1 MPLISQSI
9 PSFKGGVSQQPDI
22 LKYPDQLEE
31 QLNCLSDPVAGLQK
45 RPPTV
50 HVKRI
55 RDAAVSDN
63 VFVHFIDRDATERY
77 IVLVH
82 AESGYIE
89 VYDTNDGAQKVVH
102 ISEAARRYLLAP
114 GAHAH
119 SVYSAITIADYTIIV
134 NKTATVRM
142 DTTKRSPSRSP
153 EALFYIKGGNYGKT
167 FEIYIN
173 GAKKAEYEIPDGSEP
188 WHAKATRAQ
197 DIIAQLS
204 LRLTDSQVPHTT
216 YPSYITIPLSS
227 WDDTVVAADGYG
239 NQDMYCFKNQV
250 SSTTKLPPDA
260 PHGYMVEIVGQ
271 GTTADDNYWLRY
283 DGSKN
288 NWIECAAP
296 GILTDIQR
304 ETMPHALIRRA
315 DGEFEFTTLSWASRL
330 TGDDK
335 TNAIPS
341 FIDQQISDLFFF
353 RNRLGMLS
361 GESVV
366 LSKSADF
373 FNFWFDSG
381 SSVKDTDPIDV
392 TVSSNKVINLSHAV
406 PISNELLLFAKGQQ
420 FILKAD
426 GVLTPKSV
434 RADTTTA
441 FIYDDACRPLSLG
454 RNVYFPAKKAEYS
467 SIFRYYTM
475 DTSTDIKD
483 AVEITAHCPNYI
495 PNGVFNIV
503 GHTGESLM
511 LCQSYGDRS
520 CLWVFKYIL
529 TDSGFLQQSWSK
541 WSMGAHNVILGI
553 QFVDDELVFV
563 LKKDDGIHLEKMKF
577 TGATKDMEA
586 EPIRLYMDSKR
597 FGRIPE
603 TWTLA
608 GPTPVPA
615 YNPITNTTD
624 VYLSE
629 VYYGHT
635 PKSGKYVCV
644 LTDLGIVSDAVYR
657 EDYEKD
663 YGKISFYGNWVGT
676 PIMVGNVYDM
686 VANVGKFMIKQS
698 NESGGVVAETE
709 GRLQLRNGWFNHS
722 CSGPYD
728 VTVASSRGTFKYVST
743 PRNLGTVNNVLGSLP
758 VADGTMKFPIQNLN
772 EDTQITISST
782 GVMPVTIVSGGWEG
796 LYNRRNQRI

>member
-55 RDAAVSDN
+55 RDAAISDN
-63 VFVHFIDRDATERY
+63 VFVHFIDRDANERY

-82 AESGYIE
+82 SESGYIE
-89 VYDTNDGAQKVVH
+89 VYNTYDGAQKVVH
-102 ISEAARRYLLAP
+102 IPEASRSYLLAP
-114 GAHAH
+114 GAPAHAT
-119 SVYSAITIADYTIIV
+119 YSAITIADYTIIV
-134 NKTATVRM
+134 NKSVIVRM
-142 DTTKRSPSRSP
+142 DTNRRSPSRSP
-153 EALFYIKGGNYGKT
+153 EALFYVKGGDYGKS

-173 GAKKAEYEIPDGSEP
+173 GEKKAEYTIPDGSET
-188 WHAKATRAQ
+188 WHVNTTRAQ
-197 DIIAQLS
+197 NIITELS
-204 LRLTDSQVPHTT
+204 NKLTTNQVAHTASS
-216 YPSYITIPLSS
+216 SYIAIPLNS
-227 WDDTVVAADGYG
+227 WADNIVAADGYG
-239 NQDMYCFKNQV
+239 NQYMYCFKNQL
-250 SSTTKLPPDA
+250 SSTTKLPPEA

-283 DGSKN
+283 DGTKN

-296 GILTDIQR
+296 GILTDIQWG
-304 ETMPHALIRRA
+304 TMPHALIRRA
-315 DGEFEFTTLSWASRL
+315 DGEFEFTNLSWASRL

-341 FIDQQISDLFFF
+341 FADQQISDLFFF
-353 RNRLGMLS
+353 RNRLGILS

-381 SSVKDTDPIDV
+381 SAVKDTDPIDV
-392 TVSSNKVINLSHAV
+392 MVSSNKVINLTHAV
-406 PISNELLLFAKGQQ
+406 PISNELLLFADGQQ

-434 RADTTTA
+434 RVDTTTA
-441 FIYDDACRPLSLG
+441 FTYDAACRPLSLG
-454 RNVYFPAKKAEYS
+454 RDVYFPAKKAEYS
-467 SIFRYYTM
+467 SIFRYYVM
-475 DTSTDIKD
+475 DTATEIKN
-483 AVEITAHCPNYI
+483 AVEVTAHCPCYI

-511 LCQSYGDRS
+511 LCQSYGDRT
-520 CLWVFKYIL
+520 CLWVFKYVL

-563 LKKDDGIHLEKMKF
+563 LKRDDGIHLEKMKF
-577 TGATKDMEA
+577 AGSTKDMGA

-597 FGRIPE
+597 FAYIPE
-603 TWTLA
+603 TWTL
-608 GPTPVPA
+608 GGTTTVPA
-615 YNPITNTTD
+615 YNPMTNTTD

-629 VYYGHT
+629 LYYGHT

-644 LTDLGIVSDAVYR
+644 LTDWGIVSDAIYR

-663 YGKISFYGNWVGT
+663 YGKISFHGNWVGT

-686 VANVGKFMIKQS
+686 VVGVSKYMIKQS
-698 NESGGVVAETE
+698 NDSGGVVAETE

-722 CSGPYD
+722 HSGPYD
-728 VTVASSRGTFKYVST
+728 VTVSTSRGIFKYVST
-743 PRNLGTVNNVLGSLP
+743 PRTLGTVDNVLGSLP
-758 VADGTMKFPIQNLN
+758 VTDGTIKFPIQNLN
-772 EDTQITISST
+772 TDTKITISST
-782 GVMPVTIVSGGWEG
+782 GVTPVTIVSGGWEG

>member
-55 RDAAVSDN
+55 RDAAISDN
-63 VFVHFIDRDATERY
+63 VFVHFIDRDETERY

-82 AESGYIE
+82 AESGDVE
-89 VYDTNDGAQKVVH
+89 VYDTKDGAQKVVH
-102 ISEAARRYLLAP
+102 ISEEVRDYLRAS
-114 GAHAH
+114 GTTGH
-119 SVYSAITIADYTIIV
+119 SAYSAVTIADYTIIV
-134 NKTATVRM
+134 NKTVTVEM
-142 DTTKRSPSRSP
+142 DTSKRSPSRSP
-153 EALFYIKGGNYGKT
+153 EALFYVKGGDYGKT
-167 FEIYIN
+167 FEIFIN
-173 GAKKAEYEIPDGSEP
+173 GEKKAEHSVPDGSEP
-188 WHAKATRAQ
+188 WHANTTRAQ
-197 DIIAQLS
+197 VIIGALS
-204 LRLTDSQVPHTT
+204 DALTANGVAHTAT
-216 YPSYITIPLSS
+216 SSYIAIPLSS
-227 WDDTVVAADGYG
+227 WDDTVVAADSYG
-239 NQDMYCFKNQV
+239 NQNMYCFKNQV
-250 SSTTKLPPDA
+250 SSTTKLPPEA
-260 PHGYMVEIVGQ
+260 PHGYMVEIVGN
-271 GTTADDNYWLRY
+271 GTVADDNYWLRY
-283 DGSKN
+283 DASKN
-288 NWIECAAP
+288 NWLECAAP
-296 GILTDIQR
+296 NLLTDFYWG
-304 ETMPHALIRRA
+304 TMPHALIRRA
-315 DGEFEFTTLSWASRL
+315 DGEFEVTNLPWASRL

-335 TNAIPS
+335 TDVPS
-341 FIDQQISDLFFF
+341 FVDHQINDLFFF
-353 RNRLGMLS
+353 RNRLGVLS
-361 GESVV
+361 GESVI

-381 SSVKDTDPIDV
+381 SAVKDTDTIDV

-406 PISNELLLFAKGQQ
+406 PISNELLLFADGQQ
-420 FILKAD
+420 FVLKSD

-441 FIYDDACRPLSLG
+441 FTYDAACRPLSLG
-454 RNVYFPAKKAEYS
+454 RNIYFPAKKAEYS
-467 SIFRYYTM
+467 SIFRYYM
-475 DTSTDIKD
+475 VDTATDIKD
-483 AVEITAHCPNYI
+483 AVEITAHCPSYI

-520 CLWVFKYIL
+520 CLWVFKYVL

-541 WSMGAHNVILGI
+541 WSLGAHNVILGI
-553 QFVDDELVFV
+553 QFINDELIFV
-563 LKKDDGIHLEKMKF
+563 LKRDDGVHLEKMKF
-577 TGATKDMEA
+577 TGSTKDMEA

-597 FGRIPE
+597 LAHIPE
-603 TWTLA
+603 TWTL
-608 GPTPVPA
+608 GDTTVSA
-615 YNPITNTTD
+615 YNPMTNMTD

-629 VYYGHT
+629 LYDGHT

-644 LTDLGIVSDAVYR
+644 LTDWGIVSDAIYR
-657 EDYEKD
+657 EDYEED

-686 VANVGKFMIKQS
+686 VVSVGTFMIKQS

-722 CSGPYD
+722 RSGPYD
-728 VTVASSRGTFKYVST
+728 VTVATSRGAFKYIST
-743 PRNLGTVNNVLGSLP
+743 PRNLGTVNNVLGFLP
-758 VADGTMKFPIQNLN
+758 VTDGTMKFPIQNLN

-782 GVMPVTIVSGGWEG
+782 GVMPVTIISGGWEG
-796 LYNRRNQRI
+796 LYNRRNRRI

>member
-50 HVKRI
+50 HVKRL
-55 RDAAVSDN
+55 RDADVSDN
-63 VFVHFIDRDATERY
+63 VFVHFIDRDVIEKYT
-77 IVLVH
+77 VLVH
-82 AESGYIE
+82 ADSGYIE
-89 VYDTNDGAQKVVH
+89 VYDANTGAQKVVH
-102 ISEAARRYLLAP
+102 INEEARQYLLAP

-119 SVYSAITIADYTIIV
+119 AAYSAITIADYTIIV
-134 NKTATVRM
+134 NKTTTVRM
-142 DTTKRSPSRSP
+142 DQTIRSPSRSP
-153 EALFYIKGGNYGKT
+153 EALFYIKGGDYGKA

-173 GAKKAEYEIPDGSEP
+173 GVQKAAYIVPDGSET
-188 WHAKATRAQ
+188 WHVNNTRAQ
-197 DIIAQLS
+197 HIITELS
-204 LRLTDSQVPHTT
+204 AKLTENQVPHTSS
-216 YPSYITIPLSS
+216 PSYISIPLGS
-227 WDDTVVAADGYG
+227 WNDNVVAVDGFG
-239 NQDMYCFKNQV
+239 NQNMYCFKNQV
-250 SSTTKLPPDA
+250 SSPTKLPPDA

-271 GTTADDNYWLRY
+271 GTTADDNYWLRF
-283 DGSKN
+283 DASKN

-296 GILTDIQR
+296 SILTDFQW

-315 DGEFEFTTLSWASRL
+315 DGEFELTNLSWATRR
-330 TGDDK
+330 TGDDS
-335 TNAIPS
+335 TNAVPS
-341 FIDQQISDLFFF
+341 FINQKISDLFFF
-353 RNRLGMLS
+353 RNRLGVLS
-361 GESVV
+361 GESVI

-406 PISNELLLFAKGQQ
+406 PISNELLLFADGQQ
-420 FILKAD
+420 FVLKAD

-434 RADTTTA
+434 RVDTTTA
-441 FIYDDACRPLSLG
+441 FRYDAACRPLSLG

-475 DTSTDIKD
+475 DTSTDIND
-483 AVEITAHCPNYI
+483 AVEITAHCPSYI

-511 LCQSYGDRS
+511 LCQSHGDRA
-520 CLWVFKYIL
+520 CLWVFKYVL

-541 WSMGAHNVILGI
+541 WSMGAHTVILGI
-553 QFVDDELVFV
+553 QFVNDELVFV

-577 TGATKDMEA
+577 TGSTKDMSA
-586 EPIRLYMDSKR
+586 EPIRLYMDSKC
-597 FGRIPE
+597 FGHIPE
-603 TWTLA
+603 TWMLN
-608 GPTPVPA
+608 GTPYPA
-615 YNPITNTTD
+615 YNPMTNTTD
-624 VYLSE
+624 VYVAGL
-629 VYYGHT
+629 YDGYT

-644 LTDLGIVSDAVYR
+644 LTDVGIVSDAIYR
-657 EDYEKD
+657 EDYEVD
-663 YGKISFYGNWVGT
+663 GGKISFYGNWVGS
-676 PIMVGNVYDM
+676 PIMVGNAYDM
-686 VANVGKFMIKQS
+686 VVRFGKFMIKQS
-698 NESGGVVAETE
+698 NDSGGVVAETE

-722 CSGPYD
+722 GSGPYD
-728 VTVASSRGTFKYVST
+728 VAVASSRGTFKYVST
-743 PRNLGTVNNVLGSLP
+743 PRILGTVDNVLGSLP
-758 VADGTMKFPIQNLN
+758 VTDGTMKFPIQNLN
-772 EDTQITISST
+772 DDTHITISST